1 MKTSEQSDWHK
12 AVSASELADRRQAVV
27 KPKGRQILVL
37 QHGNQVFACDNRCPH
52 EGHPLAKGVLDD
64 ECRLTCNWHNWKFDL
79 VSGETIRGGDQL
91 RRYPVRR
98 TNGMIEVDLTE
109 PPAAETRQAAL
120 TGLRTAFDEHDYT
133 RLARE
138 AARFEQAE
146 GDFRE
151 LLIAAF
157 DWAAAGLED
166 GTTHAHA
173 AAPDWLALRS
183 RLPEAQPADRLV
195 PLVEILGH
203 ASWDALQ
210 QPGTFPLASGQAD
223 AFDADALTA
232 AIEAEDEDAAIRLA
246 RAGLAEGGG
255 ALFRPVLERA
265 ALRHYQGFGHSVI
278 YAFKTYQLLE
288 LLGPDAA
295 PALLLPLVR
304 SLCVGTREDL
314 IPEFRAYA
322 PALAAWDGTG
332 TDMPNVDDFRGA
344 SVARC
349 LDLIAGGSSDVDALY
364 NVLMHAASD
373 AMLYYDARFREQ
385 FDGPIGHNIDWL
397 DFSHALTQLNASR
410 MICGRQPKLWPAAL
424 LQAGCFLGR
433 NAAFVDWDQDVG
445 HWAVDE
451 PDALFD
457 GIFVGLLDH
466 GQPTYIFV
474 AHTLKL
480 ASALRAEIDHQP
492 DAPWVP
498 TALAALNRFVHEPA
512 KQKHVRRSA
521 HQAWSFVSGAG

>member
-1 MKTSEQSDWHK
+1 M
-12 AVSASELADRRQAVV
+12 
-27 KPKGRQILVL
+27 
-37 QHGNQVFACDNRCPH
+37 
-52 EGHPLAKGVLDD
+52 PLL
-64 ECRLTCNWHNWKFDL
+64 
-79 VSGETIRGGDQL
+79 
-91 RRYPVRR
+91 
-98 TNGMIEVDLTE
+98 
-109 PPAAETRQAAL
+109 
-120 TGLRTAFDEHDYT
+120 
-133 RLARE
+133 
-138 AARFEQAE
+138 
-146 GDFRE
+146 
-151 LLIAAF
+151 
-157 DWAAAGLED
+157 
-166 GTTHAHA
+166 
-173 AAPDWLALRS
+173 
-183 RLPEAQPADRLV
+183 
-195 PLVEILGH
+195 EILGH

-210 QPGTFPLASGQAD
+210 QPGNFPLASGQAD

-255 ALFRPVLERA
+255 ALLRPVLERA

-322 PALAAWDGTG
+322 PALAAWDGSG
-332 TDMPNVDDFRGA
+332 TDMPNVDDFQGA
-344 SVARC
+344 NVVRC
-349 LDLIAGGSSDVDALY
+349 LDLIAGGSSDIDALY

-373 AMLYYDARFREQ
+373 AMLHYDARFREQ

-410 MICGRQPKLWPAAL
+410 MICGRQPDLWPAAL

-433 NAAFVDWDQDVG
+433 NAAFVDWDQDVS

-457 GIFVGLLDH
+457 GIFEGLLDH

-480 ASALRAEIDHQP
+480 ASALRVEIDHQP

-512 KQKHVRRSA
+512 KQKHARRSA